1 VRILNTDARSSVN
14 IPPALDVLGD
24 ETIAKVREFQLNTA
38 DVTTFVRHSR
48 LSDLPLHVVV
58 HHLHG
63 HLGSARTGRSEEL
76 RNVSD
81 VSDAT
86 TLVIGRAGGGVIA
99 TDSDVAASA
108 AAWWRS
114 KEKRGEAKE
123 TSNRASY
130 FEKVREMRRPH
141 GKAQKDEGKSGVD
154 HGKHFCSH
162 QQALLLELLESV
174 EERRDDRKGR
184 RKNIQSQP
192 IEEEEEEEEKE
203 KRNKRDKELSQQHS
217 ETHLSSS
224 RTSSRTTSLT
234 AVTNHDRSP
243 ADTLKTETRRIQ
255 NDVDKFFLL
264 LLLLFC
270 FCCFFTSF
278 VSGSTVLVL
287 FKVLFKVLFMVLFNG
302 KGRQ

>member
-1 VRILNTDARSSVN
+1 MRILNTDARSSVN

-48 LSDLPLHVVV
+48 HSDLPLHVVV

-63 HLGSARTGRSEEL
+63 HLGSARTGRSQEL

-99 TDSDVAASA
+99 ADSDVAASA

-141 GKAQKDEGKSGVD
+141 GEAQKDDGKSGVD

-162 QQALLLELLESV
+162 Q
-174 EERRDDRKGR
+174 
-184 RKNIQSQP
+184 
-192 IEEEEEEEEKE
+192 
-203 KRNKRDKELSQQHS
+203 
-217 ETHLSSS
+217 
-224 RTSSRTTSLT
+224 
-234 AVTNHDRSP
+234 
-243 ADTLKTETRRIQ
+243 
-255 NDVDKFFLL
+255 
-264 LLLLFC
+264 
-270 FCCFFTSF
+270 
-278 VSGSTVLVL
+278 
-287 FKVLFKVLFMVLFNG
+287 
-302 KGRQ
+302 